1 MRALITGGAGFI
13 GSHLAERMM
22 DNGWKVTVVDDLSTG
37 SFSNLDGLRGRAGFE
52 FIRETVRNEVSLT
65 SLVDRCDV
73 IIHLAA
79 AVGVQLIVD
88 RPVHTL
94 ETNIH
99 GAEVVLHLASKFGR
113 KVILAS
119 TSEVYGKS
127 DRIPFGEDDD
137 TILGSTRF
145 TRWSYACSKMV
156 DEFLGLAYHDQY
168 GLPVVI
174 CRFFNTVGPRQTGQ
188 YGMVVPRFVRRA
200 LSGEPLQ
207 IHGNGRQTRCF
218 SNVRD
223 VVRAVEALVDCE
235 AAVGEVINVGSDE
248 QVSIEQL
255 AERVLTLTG
264 SSSEKRYLTYEEAYG
279 RPFDDM
285 MARMPSLAKIHRLI
299 GYRPEY
305 DLDETLKQII
315 DWERRS
321 S

>member
-1 MRALITGGAGFI
+1 
-13 GSHLAERMM
+13 
-22 DNGWKVTVVDDLSTG
+22 
-37 SFSNLDGLRGRAGFE
+37 
-52 FIRETVRNEVSLT
+52 
-65 SLVDRCDV
+65 
-73 IIHLAA
+73 
-79 AVGVQLIVD
+79 
-88 RPVHTL
+88 
-94 ETNIH
+94 
-99 GAEVVLHLASKFGR
+99 
-113 KVILAS
+113 
-119 TSEVYGKS
+119 
-127 DRIPFGEDDD
+127 
-137 TILGSTRF
+137 
-145 TRWSYACSKMV
+145 MV

-200 LSGEPLQ
+200 LSAEPLQ

-223 VVRAVEALVDCE
+223 VVRAVETLVDCE

-255 AERVLTLTG
+255 ADRVLTLTG
-264 SSSEKRYLTYEEAYG
+264 SPSEKRYLTYEEAYG

-315 DWERRS
+315 DWERRLS
-321 S
+321 

>member
-1 MRALITGGAGFI
+1 AFRIRMGVLDGLSCDGWTWRDPRGIRWGFGRCRMEGLGKENWMRALITGGAGFI

-22 DNGWKVTVVDDLSTG
+22 GNGWKVTVVDDLSTG

-200 LSGEPLQ
+200 LSAEPLQ

-248 QVSIEQL
+248 Q
-255 AERVLTLTG
+255 
-264 SSSEKRYLTYEEAYG
+264 
-279 RPFDDM
+279 
-285 MARMPSLAKIHRLI
+285 
-299 GYRPEY
+299 
-305 DLDETLKQII
+305 
-315 DWERRS
+315 
-321 S
+321 

>member
-22 DNGWKVTVVDDLSTG
+22 GNGWKVTVVDDLSTG

-200 LSGEPLQ
+200 LSAEPLQ

-255 AERVLTLTG
+255 ADRVLTLTG
-264 SSSEKRYLTYEEAYG
+264 SPSEMRYLTYEVAYG

-315 DWERRS
+315 DWERRLS
-321 S
+321 